1 MIETKFQM
9 YLQKIYKFIKF
20 RSLYTEYFQFKN
32 GKIYIYFFGGNFD
45 FCAFLVLQKDH
56 TYLQMLSF

>member
-32 GKIYIYFFGGNFD
+32 GKIYIFFWWKF
-45 FCAFLVLQKDH
+45 
-56 TYLQMLSF
+56 